1 MAARRGVEGSLSVSD
16 LRPATALL
24 PLLDGAREIAADAG
38 RLILEHYATPFEVD
52 YKADDSPLTIADRAS
67 HELIAGRLT
76 ALTPDIPILSE
87 EGDPD
92 AADRAGWE
100 RFWCVDPLDGTKEF
114 VNRRGTFTVNIALV
128 AAGEAVLGVVHAP
141 TQGLTYYGARGVGAL
156 REEAGSEPLAV
167 HTRPAPAGR
176 LTVVASRDHA
186 GPEVLAI
193 VERMRTAGLEVE
205 LASMGSAL
213 KFCMVAEGAADF
225 YPRFGPTMEWDTAA
239 AQAIVEAAGGRVTDL
254 AGRPLRYNK
263 ESLVN
268 PSIVA
273 VGDSAF
279 DWRPFLPVPGSAPEQ
294 A

>member
-1 MAARRGVEGSLSVSD
+1 VDPRALLDAARAV
-16 LRPATALL
+16 
-24 PLLDGAREIAADAG
+24 AAEAG
-38 RLILEHYATPFEVD
+38 RAVLDHYARPSPVD

-67 HELIAGRLT
+67 HELIAGRL
-76 ALTPDIPILSE
+76 ADLTPDIPLLSE

-92 AADRAGWE
+92 NADRAGWQ

-114 VNRRGTFTVNIALV
+114 VKRRGTFTVNIALV
-128 AAGEAVLGVVHAP
+128 EAGEAVLGVVHVP
-141 TQGLTYYGARGVGAL
+141 TSGLTYYAARGVGAF
-156 REEAGSEPLAV
+156 RHEADGEPLAL

-186 GPEVLAI
+186 GPGVGAM
-193 VERMRTAGLEVE
+193 VEEIRAAGLEVE

-213 KFCMVAEGAADF
+213 KFCLVAEGAADL
-225 YPRFGPTMEWDTAA
+225 YPRFGPMMEWDTAA

-268 PSIVA
+268 PPIVT
-273 VGDSAF
+273 VGDSSF
-279 DWRPFLPVPGSAPEQ
+279 DWRPFVPPEGQ
-294 A
+294 